1 MVILLSQLDK
11 DIKEFL
17 DKITPVILCA
27 GEGVRLKEITSKIPK
42 PLILINTLDNK
53 PILRHTIDQLLRVGV
68 NRIVIVKGYLGNKID
83 DFIDRL
89 KLERPD
95 LKEKL
100 ETVDASDQYKLGPLY
115 SFLSITKTINHF
127 RRNYIYLILPG
138 DTIFEYELLN
148 EIFSLLEENFK
159 LKKKDPIIF
168 FRQIMGSYLRQKDKS
183 EQISCIDIE
192 KISSKRFLKS
202 IKQVKVSIISNSEFI
217 NQIIPI
223 FFFPWD
229 FIQEIIK
236 AERKISVTTI
246 REVINHLIKKGNR
259 ILAVKIERKYNFYDI
274 DNKFDLLELE
284 KLKKKKMG
292 NV

>member
-11 DIKEFL
+11 EFL
-17 DKITPVILCA
+17 EKITPVILCA

-42 PLILINTLDNK
+42 PLILINALDNK
-53 PILRHTIDQLLRVGV
+53 PILRHTIDLLLRVGV

-83 DFIDRL
+83 DFIDKMKR
-89 KLERPD
+89 ERAD

-100 ETVDASDQYKLGPLY
+100 VRVDASDQFKLGPLY
-115 SFLSITKTINHF
+115 SFLSITKTANLF

-159 LKKKDPIIF
+159 LKQKDPIIF
-168 FRQIMGSYLRQKDKS
+168 YRQIMGSYLKQKDKS
-183 EQISCIDIE
+183 EQISFIDIE

-202 IKQVKVSIISNSEFI
+202 IKQVKVSTISNSEFF

-223 FFFPWD
+223 FLFPWD
-229 FIQEIIK
+229 FIQEIIR
-236 AERKISVTTI
+236 AEKEISVKTI
-246 REVINHLIKKGNR
+246 REAIYHLIKQGNR
-259 ILAVKIERKYNFYDI
+259 IFAVKIDSKYNFYDI
-274 DNKFDLLELE
+274 DNKFDLMELE
-284 KLKKKKMG
+284 KLKFG
-292 NV
+292 

>member
-11 DIKEFL
+11 EFL
-17 DKITPVILCA
+17 EKSFFLEKIIPVILCA
-27 GEGVRLKEITSKIPK
+27 GEGVRLKEVTSKIPK
-42 PLILINTLDNK
+42 PLILIKSIDNK
-53 PILRHTIDQLLRVGV
+53 PILRHTIDLLLRVGV
-68 NRIVIVKGYLGNKID
+68 NRIAIVKGYLGNKID
-83 DFIDRL
+83 DFIDKL
-89 KLERPD
+89 KHERAD

-100 ETVDASDQYKLGPLY
+100 VGVDAFDQYKLGPLY
-115 SFLSITKTINHF
+115 SFLSITKTTNLF

-159 LKKKDPIIF
+159 LKQKDPIIF

-192 KISSKRFLKS
+192 KINSKRFLKS
-202 IKQVKVSIISNSEFI
+202 IKQVKVSTISNSESI

-223 FFFPWD
+223 FLFPWD

-236 AERKISVTTI
+236 AEKEISVKTI
-246 REVINHLIKKGNR
+246 REAVNHLINQGNR
-259 ILAVKIERKYNFYDI
+259 IFVVKIDRKFNFYDI
-274 DNKFDLLELE
+274 DNKFDLMELE
-284 KLKKKKMG
+284 KLKVK
-292 NV
+292 

>member
-11 DIKEFL
+11 KFL
-17 DKITPVILCA
+17 EKITPVILCA

-42 PLILINTLDNK
+42 PLIRINALDNK
-53 PILRHTIDQLLRVGV
+53 PILRHTIDLLLRVGV

-83 DFIDRL
+83 DFIDKL
-89 KLERPD
+89 KQERAD

-100 ETVDASDQYKLGPLY
+100 VGVDALDQYKLGPLY
-115 SFLSITKTINHF
+115 SFLSITKTNNLF

-159 LKKKDPIIF
+159 LKQKDPIIF
-168 FRQIMGSYLRQKDKS
+168 FRQIMGSYLKQQDKS
-183 EQISCIDIE
+183 EQISFVDIE
-192 KISSKRFLKS
+192 KINSKRFLKS
-202 IKQVKVSIISNSEFI
+202 IKQVKVSTISNSESF

-223 FFFPWD
+223 FLFPWD

-236 AERKISVTTI
+236 AEKEISVKTI
-246 REVINHLIKKGNR
+246 REAVNHLIKQGNR
-259 ILAVKIERKYNFYDI
+259 IFAVKIDRKYNFYDI
-274 DNKFDLLELE
+274 DNKFDLMELE
-284 KLKKKKMG
+284 KLEEKRVRK
-292 NV
+292 